1 MIYICRKQKI
11 KGEKIMKKNK
21 VYEILFVVL
30 LLIGIMVCTV
40 CDIAI
45 SGTYTWSLVPVSAIV
60 FAWVALLPIKR
71 YGKKGIGASL
81 VILNICIITYLY
93 ALNNVVKDT
102 KLLFSVGMRMSAVS
116 IIYLICIF
124 GIFKILRKKRFTAM
138 GFSLLL
144 GIPMCII
151 INVNLSEMF
160 RQPLLDLWDLLA
172 ILALFVLSII
182 AFLFQ
187 LNNSRKKKKRR
198 KI

>member
-1 MIYICRKQKI
+1 M
-11 KGEKIMKKNK
+11 KNK
-21 VYEILFVVL
+21 IYEILFVVL

-71 YGKKGIGASL
+71 YGKKGIWASL

-102 KLLFSVGMRMSAVS
+102 KLLFSVGMRMSTVS

-124 GIFKILRKKRFTAM
+124 GIFKIFKKRKFTAI
-138 GFSLLL
+138 GFSLLM

-151 INVNLSEMF
+151 INVNLSDMF
-160 RQPLLDLWDLLA
+160 RQALLDIWDLLA
-172 ILALFVLSII
+172 ILALFVLASIS
-182 AFLFQ
+182 FLFQ
-187 LNNSRKKKKRR
+187 LNTSKKNKNK
-198 KI
+198 